1 MKLYGGIDL
10 HSNNSYVVLSDE
22 ADKIIYQKRLANDLE
37 VILKELR
44 PFKEAIQGL
53 VVESTYNW
61 YWLVDGL
68 HSENYKV
75 HLANT
80 TYIQQYSGL
89 KYTDDKHDAIWL
101 AHLLRLG
108 LLAEGYIYPKEQ
120 RGLRELLRRRQLMVR
135 EQTRHLLGLQN
146 MLVRYENIKIGT
158 TKIKTLS
165 LTDKMKLASYAKDK
179 NIQLAIKGQA
189 AVLETVLKQIE
200 TLEIEL
206 KNQLHGNDSYKLLL
220 SIPGV
225 GKILAWLIVLE
236 TGNIHRFQ
244 QVGNYSSYCRC
255 AESKRISN
263 AKKKGENNRKN
274 GSAYLGWA
282 FIEASITAIQH
293 YPEIKRYYQRK
304 LNKSLR
310 VVALKAVANKLARA
324 TYFILRD
331 GVAFDMKKSF
341 K

>member
-22 ADKIIYQKRLANDLE
+22 MDKIVYQKRLDNDLE
-37 VILKELR
+37 LILKELL
-44 PFKEAIQGL
+44 PFKDDVQGL

-68 HSENYKV
+68 QAENYKV

-80 TYIQQYSGL
+80 TYIQQYAGL

-146 MLVRYENIKIGT
+146 MLVRYENIKLAA
-158 TKIKTLS
+158 TKIKTLV
-165 LTDKMKLASYAKDK
+165 LTDKSKLANYTKDK
-179 NIQLAIKGQA
+179 NIQTAINGQA
-189 AVLETVLKQIE
+189 MVLETL
-200 TLEIEL
+200 LNEIEIMETEI
-206 KNQLHGNDSYKLLL
+206 KNQLHADETYKLLL
-220 SIPGV
+220 SVPGV
-225 GKILAWLIVLE
+225 GKILAWLILLE
-236 TGNIHRFQ
+236 TGNIKRFS

-255 AESKRISN
+255 VESKRVSN
-263 AKKKGENNRKN
+263 AKKKGQNNRKN
-274 GSAYLGWA
+274 GSAYLAWA
-282 FIEASITAIQH
+282 FIEAANTAVRR

-304 LNKSLR
+304 LTKSMR

-331 GVAFDMKKSF
+331 GVVFDMKKSF
-341 K
+341 N

>member
-10 HSNNSYVVLSDE
+10 HSNNSYVVLLDE
-22 ADKIIYQKRLANDLE
+22 TDTIIYQKRLANDLE
-37 VILKELR
+37 LIVKELQ
-44 PFKEAIQGL
+44 PFKEAIEGL

-68 HSENYKV
+68 QAENYKI

-80 TYIQQYSGL
+80 TYIQQYAGL

-146 MLVRYENIKIGT
+146 MLVRYENIKLGA
-158 TKIKTLS
+158 TKIKTLV
-165 LTDKMKLASYAKDK
+165 LTDKVKLANYTEDK
-179 NIQLAIKGQA
+179 NIQIAITGQA
-189 AVLETVLKQIE
+189 AVLETVLR
-200 TLEIEL
+200 EIEAMETEI
-206 KNQLHGNDSYKLLL
+206 KNQLNTDEKYKLLL

-225 GKILAWLIVLE
+225 GKILAWLILLE
-236 TGNIHRFQ
+236 TGNIQRFP

-255 AESKRISN
+255 VESKRVSN

-274 GSAYLGWA
+274 GSAYLAWA
-282 FIEASITAIQH
+282 FIEASNMAVRH

-304 LNKSLR
+304 LTQSLR

-324 TYFILRD
+324 AYFILRD
-331 GVAFDMKKSF
+331 GVVFDMKKSF
-341 K
+341 N

>member
-1 MKLYGGIDL
+1 
-10 HSNNSYVVLSDE
+10 
-22 ADKIIYQKRLANDLE
+22 
-37 VILKELR
+37 
-44 PFKEAIQGL
+44 
-53 VVESTYNW
+53 
-61 YWLVDGL
+61 VDGL

-135 EQTRHLLGLQN
+135 EQTRHLLG
-146 MLVRYENIKIGT
+146 GT

-165 LTDKMKLASYAKDK
+165 LTDKTKLASYAKDK

-189 AVLETVLKQIE
+189 AVLETVLKQIK

-206 KNQLHGNDSYKLLL
+206 KDQLHGNDSYKLLL

-236 TGNIHRFQ
+236 TGNIRRFQ

-293 YPEIKRYYQRK
+293 YPEIKRYYQRE